1 MKRYYIEITFTDG
14 NVVQARTLGRNKND
28 ALKRVKETDQYKSF
42 AVSAIKAINIEAIPI
57 ASIDNE
63 RFAVTNITNKE
74 GWYVVV
80 DLDNR
85 VKIEFKKGKFNETQQ
100 VQYYGKET
108 PDPLSI
114 ATASPEIGEFMQS
127 KFSELI

>member
-42 AVSAIKAINIEAIPI
+42 AASAIKAINIEAIPI

-108 PDPLSI
+108 PDPLTI
-114 ATASPEIGEFMQS
+114 ATALREIGEFMQS

>member
-42 AVSAIKAINIEAIPI
+42 AVSAIKSINIEAIPI

-108 PDPLSI
+108 PDPLTI
-114 ATASPEIGEFMQS
+114 ATALREIGEFMQS